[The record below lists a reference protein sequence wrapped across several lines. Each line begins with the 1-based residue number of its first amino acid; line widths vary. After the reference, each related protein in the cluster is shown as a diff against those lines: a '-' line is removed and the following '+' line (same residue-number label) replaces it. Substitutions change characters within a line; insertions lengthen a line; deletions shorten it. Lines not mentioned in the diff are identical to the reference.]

1 VFLKEAGNLD
11 LGAQSFQATG
21 ARQNGSGVR
30 KFIAAEWLYREN
42 NSAEDAIDIC
52 HRLMPPEF
60 SAASS
65 VARWMIYIIQSRQ
78 DRAERPGV
86 LKMHQLLKQDMAPQA
101 SQSGLLAPDTT
112 GMNFY
117 RADPALTDLLRIHL
131 PEKLF
136 NHIEPHLDRL
146 GELAGGRLDEC
157 ARLADRH
164 GPVLHPRDK
173 FGRDVQSIEYHPA
186 YHELERAAFGEF
198 GIHALSI
205 RKGIMG
211 WPDKYPVVAKHAFT
225 FLFNQT
231 EFGMGCPINVTDGCA
246 KLLANFG
253 SEELKAKY
261 FDGLTQTD
269 MSRLTQGGQ
278 FMTEKEGGSDVG
290 TLTTSAVQEGDHW
303 RLYGEKW
310 FCSNADAK
318 VVMLLARPEGAPPG
332 TRGVGLFL
340 MPRFLEDGSQNHYRI
355 VRLKDKL
362 GTRSMASG
370 EIKLEGAIAYA
381 VGKLDRGFVQMAEM
395 VNSSRLSNG
404 VKSTALMRRAWH
416 DAMTVAKNRVVFGSR
431 ILDLPL
437 GRRQL
442 LKIMLATEQALSMSF
457 LTADALDRAEAG
469 SQDAAALL
477 RILTPTLKFR
487 ATRDAR
493 KVCGDALEMRG
504 GIGYIEEFATA
515 RLLRDAH
522 LGSIWEGTGNIVAL
536 DALKR
541 AVGRHGAE
549 SALAA
554 DLHARLDDSAEVP
567 QAWRDKLRGLAD
579 RAVGFA
585 REVAAHSDNEAESR
599 RATSL
604 LYHVASAVQ
613 LAWEAQRIHAR
624 RGDARR
630 LLLSRLVVDQRV
642 TPNDPFRLAENKSQ
656 GAIAALLLGDRPAG
670 MAEVG
675 ELLRGA

>member
-1 VFLKEAGNLD
+1 M
-11 LGAQSFQATG
+11 
-21 ARQNGSGVR
+21 
-30 KFIAAEWLYREN
+30 
-42 NSAEDAIDIC
+42 
-52 HRLMPPEF
+52 H
-60 SAASS
+60 
-65 VARWMIYIIQSRQ
+65 
-78 DRAERPGV
+78 DRATASASRP
-86 LKMHQLLKQDMAPQA
+86 
-101 SQSGLLAPDTT
+101 GLLAPDTT
-112 GMNFY
+112 GLNFY
-117 RADPALTDLLRIHL
+117 RADPALTDLLRLHL
-131 PEKLF
+131 PEALF
-136 NHIEPHLDRL
+136 RHIEPHLDRL
-146 GELAGGRLDEC
+146 GELAGGHLDEC

-164 GPVLHPRDK
+164 TPVLHQRDK
-173 FGRDVQSIEYHPA
+173 FGRDTQYIEYHPA
-186 YHELERAAFGEF
+186 YRELEHAAFGEF

-246 KLLANFG
+246 KLLNNFG
-253 SEELKAKY
+253 SEALKAKY
-261 FDGLTQTD
+261 LDGLTQID
-269 MSRLTQGGQ
+269 MSKLTQGGQ
-278 FMTEKEGGSDVG
+278 FMTDVG
-290 TLTTSAVQEGDHW
+290 TLTTRAVQEGDHW
-303 RLYGEKW
+303 RLHGEKW

-318 VVMLLARPEGAPPG
+318 VVMLLARPEGAGPG
-332 TRGVGLFL
+332 TRGLGLFL
-340 MPRFLEDGSQNHYRI
+340 MPRLLDDGSQNHYRI

-404 VKSTALMRRAWH
+404 VKSTALMRRACH
-416 DAMTVAKNRVVFGSR
+416 DAMTVARNRVVFGRS
-431 ILDLPL
+431 IVDLPL
-437 GRRQL
+437 ARRQL
-442 LKIMLATEQALSMSF
+442 MKIMLPTEQALSMSF

-522 LGSIWEGTGNIVAL
+522 LGSIWEGTGNIVAI
-536 DALKR
+536 DALTR
-541 AVGRHGAE
+541 AVGRHGADA
-549 SALAA
+549 ALAA
-554 DLHARLDDSAEVP
+554 DLHARLDDSANVP
-567 QAWRDKLRGLAD
+567 QAWRNRLRELAD
-579 RAVGFA
+579 RAIGFA
-585 REVAAHSDNEAESR
+585 RDVASRSDNEGDAR

-604 LYHVASAVQ
+604 LYHVASAVA
-613 LAWEAQRIHAR
+613 LAWEGGRIHEM

-630 LLLSRLVVDQRV
+630 LLLSRMVIDHRV
-642 TPNDPFRLAENKSQ
+642 AASDPFQLAETATQRK
-656 GAIAALLLGDRPAG
+656 ITDHLLGERNVG
-670 MAEVG
+670 MTEVG
-675 ELLRGA
+675 ELLVAA

>member
-1 VFLKEAGNLD
+1 MQPRMHDRSTA
-11 LGAQSFQATG
+11 
-21 ARQNGSGVR
+21 
-30 KFIAAEWLYREN
+30 
-42 NSAEDAIDIC
+42 SADK
-52 HRLMPPEF
+52 P
-60 SAASS
+60 
-65 VARWMIYIIQSRQ
+65 
-78 DRAERPGV
+78 
-86 LKMHQLLKQDMAPQA
+86 
-101 SQSGLLAPDTT
+101 GLLAPDTS

-117 RADPALTDLLRIHL
+117 RADPVLTDLLRLHL
-131 PEKLF
+131 PEALF
-136 NHIEPHLDRL
+136 RHIEPHLDRL
-146 GELAGGRLDEC
+146 GELAGGHLDEC

-164 GPVLHPRDK
+164 TPVLHQRDR
-173 FGRDVQSIEYHPA
+173 FGRDSQYIEYHPA
-186 YHELERAAFGEF
+186 YRELEKAAFGEF
-198 GIHALSI
+198 GIHAMSI

-225 FLFNQT
+225 FLFNQA
-231 EFGMGCPINVTDGCA
+231 EFGLGCPINVTDGCA
-246 KLLANFG
+246 KLLNNFG
-253 SEELKAKY
+253 DEALKARY
-261 FDGLTQTD
+261 LDGLTQTD

-290 TLTTSAVQEGDHW
+290 TLTTRALPEGDHW
-303 RLYGEKW
+303 RLHGEKW
-310 FCSNADAK
+310 FCSNADAE
-318 VVMLLARPEGAPPG
+318 VVMLLARPEGAGPG

-340 MPRFLEDGSQNHYRI
+340 MPRFLDDGSQNHYRI

-404 VKSTALMRRAWH
+404 VKSTALMRRAHH
-416 DAMTVAKNRVVFGSR
+416 DAMTVARNRVVFGRR
-431 ILDLPL
+431 IIDLPL
-437 GRRQL
+437 ARRQMM
-442 LKIMLATEQALSMSF
+442 KIMLPTEQALSMSF

-504 GIGYIEEFATA
+504 GIGYVEEFATP

-541 AVGRHGAE
+541 AVGRHGADA
-549 SALAA
+549 ALAA
-554 DLHARLDDSAEVP
+554 DLHARLDDSVGVP
-567 QAWRDKLRGLAD
+567 QGWLGRLRDLAD

-585 REVAAHSDNEAESR
+585 REVASRSDNEGDAR

-604 LYHVASAVQ
+604 LYHVASAVA
-613 LAWEAQRIHAR
+613 LAWEGGRIHEM
-624 RGDARR
+624 RGDAKR
-630 LLLSRLVVDQRV
+630 LLLSRMVIAHRV
-642 TPNDPFRLAENKSQ
+642 SPSDPFRLTENAVQAK
-656 GAIAALLLGDRPAG
+656 IAALLLGDGDAR
-670 MAEVG
+670 
-675 ELLRGA
+675 

>member
-1 VFLKEAGNLD
+1 MTRAM
-11 LGAQSFQATG
+11 QP
-21 ARQNGSGVR
+21 R
-30 KFIAAEWLYREN
+30 KQDR
-42 NSAEDAIDIC
+42 
-52 HRLMPPEF
+52 
-60 SAASS
+60 SAA
-65 VARWMIYIIQSRQ
+65 
-78 DRAERPGV
+78 
-86 LKMHQLLKQDMAPQA
+86 QA
-101 SQSGLLAPDTT
+101 DQPGLLAPDTS

-117 RADPALTDLLRIHL
+117 RADPALADLLRLHL
-131 PEKLF
+131 TEQLF
-136 NHIEPHLDRL
+136 RHIEPHLDRL
-146 GELAGGRLDEC
+146 GGLAGGHLDEC

-164 GPVLHPRDK
+164 TPVLHQRDR
-173 FGRDVQSIEYHPA
+173 FGRDAQWIEYHPA
-186 YHELERAAFGEF
+186 YRELEKAAFGEF
-198 GIHALSI
+198 GIHAMSV
-205 RKGIMG
+205 RKGILG

-225 FLFNQT
+225 FLFNQA
-231 EFGMGCPINVTDGCA
+231 EFGLGCPINVTDGCA

-253 SEELKAKY
+253 SDALKAKY
-261 FDGLTQTD
+261 LDGLTQTD
-269 MSRLTQGGQ
+269 MSKLTQGGQ

-290 TLTTSAVQEGDHW
+290 MLATSAVPEGDHW
-303 RLYGEKW
+303 RLTGEKW
-310 FCSNADAK
+310 FCSNADAE
-318 VVMLLARPEGAPPG
+318 VVMLLARPEGAGPG

-340 MPRFLEDGSQNHYRI
+340 MPRRLDDGQQNHYRI

-404 VKSTALMRRAWH
+404 VKSTALMRRAHH
-416 DAMTVAKNRVVFGSR
+416 DAMTVAKNRIVFGSR
-431 ILDLPL
+431 IIDLPL
-437 GRRQL
+437 ARRQL
-442 LKIMLATEQALSMSF
+442 MKIMLATEQALSMSF

-522 LGSIWEGTGNIVAL
+522 LGSIWEGTGNIVAI

-541 AVGRHGAE
+541 AVGRHGADT
-549 SALAA
+549 ALAA
-554 DLHARLDDSAEVP
+554 DLHARLDDSANVP
-567 QAWRDKLRGLAD
+567 RAWCDRLRDVTD

-585 REVAAHSDNEAESR
+585 REVASRSDNEGDAR

-604 LYHVASAVQ
+604 LYHVASAVAF
-613 LAWEAQRIHAR
+613 AWEGSRIHEM

-630 LLLSRLVVDQRV
+630 LLLSRMVVDHRIAAG
-642 TPNDPFRLAENKSQ
+642 DPFHLTESAAQR
-656 GAIAALLLGDRPAG
+656 AITGHLLGDSAVG

-675 ELLRGA
+675 ELLGAA

>member
-1 VFLKEAGNLD
+1 M
-11 LGAQSFQATG
+11 
-21 ARQNGSGVR
+21 RQL
-30 KFIAAEWLYREN
+30 I
-42 NSAEDAIDIC
+42 
-52 HRLMPPEF
+52 
-60 SAASS
+60 
-65 VARWMIYIIQSRQ
+65 
-78 DRAERPGV
+78 
-86 LKMHQLLKQDMAPQA
+86 KQDGTSAVDQP
-101 SQSGLLAPDTT
+101 GLLAPDTT

-131 PEKLF
+131 SDALF
-136 NHIEPHLDRL
+136 RHIEPHLDRL
-146 GELAGGRLDEC
+146 GALAGGHLDDC

-164 GPVLHPRDK
+164 VPVLHQRDR
-173 FGRDVQSIEYHPA
+173 FGRDAQWIEYHPA
-186 YHELERAAFGEF
+186 YRELERVAFGEF
-198 GIHALSI
+198 GIHAMSI
-205 RKGIMG
+205 RKGILG

-225 FLFNQT
+225 FLFNQA
-231 EFGMGCPINVTDGCA
+231 EFGLGCPINVTDGCA

-253 SEELKAKY
+253 SEALREKY
-261 FDGLTQTD
+261 LDGLTQTD
-269 MSRLTQGGQ
+269 MEKLTQGGQ

-290 TLTTSAVQEGDHW
+290 TLTTRAVPEGDHW

-318 VVMLLARPEGAPPG
+318 VVMLLARPEGAGSG

-340 MPRFLEDGSQNHYRI
+340 MPRLLDDGAQNDYRI

-381 VGKLDRGFVQMAEM
+381 VGRLDRGFVQMAEM

-404 VKSTALMRRAWH
+404 VKSTALMRRACH
-416 DAMTVAKNRVVFGSR
+416 DAMTVARNRVVFGSR
-431 ILDLPL
+431 IVDLPL

-442 LKIMLATEQALSMSF
+442 MKIMLATEQALSMSF

-504 GIGYIEEFATA
+504 GIGYVEEFATA

-554 DLHARLDDSAEVP
+554 DLHARLDDSAKVP
-567 QAWRDKLRGLAD
+567 PAFRDRLRGLTD
-579 RAVGFA
+579 RAIGFA
-585 REVAAHSDNEAESR
+585 REVAARPDSESEAR

-604 LYHVASAVQ
+604 LYHVASAVA
-613 LAWEAQRIHAR
+613 LAWEGCRIHDM

-630 LLLSRLVVDQRV
+630 LLLSRLVIDHRLSAG
-642 TPNDPFRLAENKSQ
+642 DPFRLTENK
-656 GAIAALLLGDRPAG
+656 AADAMAGLLLGDRAAG
-670 MAEVG
+670 MAEIG
-675 ELLRGA
+675 ELLLAA

>member
-1 VFLKEAGNLD
+1 MHQFLKRDDVMTG
-11 LGAQSFQATG
+11 G
-21 ARQNGSGVR
+21 AR
-30 KFIAAEWLYREN
+30 
-42 NSAEDAIDIC
+42 
-52 HRLMPPEF
+52 PE
-60 SAASS
+60 
-65 VARWMIYIIQSRQ
+65 
-78 DRAERPGV
+78 
-86 LKMHQLLKQDMAPQA
+86 
-101 SQSGLLAPDTT
+101 LLAPDTT

-117 RADPALTDLLRIHL
+117 RADPALSDLLRIHL

-136 NHIEPHLDRL
+136 HHLAPHLDRL
-146 GELAGGRLDEC
+146 GELAGGYLDEC

-164 GPVLHPRDK
+164 GPVLHQRDR
-173 FGRDVQSIEYHPA
+173 FGRDAQWIEYHPA
-186 YHELERAAFGEF
+186 YRELERAAFGEF
-198 GIHALSI
+198 GIHAMSI
-205 RKGIMG
+205 RPGILG
-211 WPDKYPVVAKHAFT
+211 WPHKYPVTAKHAFT
-225 FLFNQT
+225 FLFNQA
-231 EFGMGCPINVTDGCA
+231 EFGLGCPINVTDGCA

-253 SEELKAKY
+253 SRELKGRY
-261 FDGLTQTD
+261 LGGLTSTD
-269 MSRLTQGGQ
+269 MSQLTQGGQ

-290 TLTTSAVQEGDHW
+290 TLTTRAVSEGDHF
-303 RLYGEKW
+303 RLFGEKW

-318 VVMLLARPEGAPPG
+318 VVMLLARPEGAGPG

-340 MPRFLEDGSQNHYRI
+340 MPRVLDDGSPNHYRI

-381 VGKLDRGFVQMAEM
+381 VGRLDRGFVQMAEM

-404 VKSTALMRRAWH
+404 VKSTALMRRAYH
-416 DAMTVAKNRVVFGSR
+416 DAMTVATSRVVFGKR
-431 ILDLPL
+431 IIDLPL

-442 LKIMLATEQALSMSF
+442 MKIMLATEQALSMSF

-504 GIGYIEEFATA
+504 GIGYVEEFATSK
-515 RLLRDAH
+515 LLRDAH
-522 LGSIWEGTGNIVAL
+522 LGSIWEGTGNIVAI

-549 SALAA
+549 AALAA
-554 DLHARLDDSAEVP
+554 DLHARLDDAAQVP
-567 QAWRDKLRGLAD
+567 QAWRDELRRLVD
-579 RAVGFA
+579 RAIGFA
-585 REVAAHSDNEAESR
+585 REVAADGGNEAEAR

-604 LYHVASAVQ
+604 LYHVASAVS
-613 LAWEAQRIHAR
+613 LCWEAGRIDAM

-630 LLLSRLVVDQRV
+630 LLLSKLVVAHRL
-642 TPNDPFRLAENKSQ
+642 TPSDPFRLTENKMDD
-656 GAIAALLLGDRPAG
+656 AIASLLLGDRAAG
-670 MAEVG
+670 MDEVG
-675 ELLRGA
+675 ELITAS

>member
-1 VFLKEAGNLD
+1 MQQHSGPDVTAKAG
-11 LGAQSFQATG
+11 
-21 ARQNGSGVR
+21 
-30 KFIAAEWLYREN
+30 
-42 NSAEDAIDIC
+42 
-52 HRLMPPEF
+52 
-60 SAASS
+60 
-65 VARWMIYIIQSRQ
+65 
-78 DRAERPGV
+78 RP
-86 LKMHQLLKQDMAPQA
+86 
-101 SQSGLLAPDTT
+101 GLLAPDTS

-131 PEKLF
+131 PDPIF

-146 GELAGGRLDEC
+146 GGLAGGHLDEC

-164 GPVLHPRDK
+164 VPVLHQRDR
-173 FGRDVQSIEYHPA
+173 FGRDVQWIEYHPA
-186 YHELERAAFGEF
+186 YRELERAAFGEF
-198 GIHALSI
+198 GIHAMST
-205 RKGIMG
+205 RKGILG

-225 FLFNQT
+225 FLFNQA
-231 EFGMGCPINVTDGCA
+231 EFGLGCPINVTDGCA

-253 SEELKAKY
+253 SEALKAKY
-261 FDGLTQTD
+261 LDGLTETD
-269 MSRLTQGGQ
+269 MERLTQGGQ

-290 TLTTSAVQEGDHW
+290 TLSTSAVQEGDHW
-303 RLYGEKW
+303 RLSGEKW
-310 FCSNADAK
+310 FCSNADAE
-318 VVMLLARPEGAPPG
+318 VVMLLARPQSAPGG

-340 MPRFLEDGSQNHYRI
+340 MPRRLDDGSQNHYRI

-381 VGKLDRGFVQMAEM
+381 VGRLDRGFVQMAEM

-404 VKSTALMRRAWH
+404 VKSTALMRRAHH
-416 DAMTVAKNRVVFGSR
+416 DAMTVASNRVVFASR
-431 ILDLPL
+431 IVDLPL

-442 LKIMLATEQALSMSF
+442 MKIMLATEQALSMSF

-504 GIGYIEEFATA
+504 GIGYIEEFATS

-541 AVGRHGAE
+541 AVGRHGADG
-549 SALAA
+549 ALAA
-554 DLHARLDDSAEVP
+554 DLHARLDDSAAVP
-567 QAWRDKLRGLAD
+567 QAWRDRLRGLTD
-579 RAVGFA
+579 RTIGFA
-585 REVAAHSDNEAESR
+585 REVASRPDNEAEAR

-604 LYHVASAVQ
+604 LYHVASAVA
-613 LAWEAQRIHAR
+613 LAWEAQRIHER

-630 LLLSRLVVDQRV
+630 LLLSRLVVDHRISAA
-642 TPNDPFRLAENKSQ
+642 DPFRLTENATQ
-656 GAIAALLLGDRPAG
+656 AAIAGHLLGERPVG
-670 MAEVG
+670 IAEVG
-675 ELLRGA
+675 ELVLAA

>member
-1 VFLKEAGNLD
+1 MTNIGRNEQGLKMQPLKQERA
-11 LGAQSFQATG
+11 
-21 ARQNGSGVR
+21 
-30 KFIAAEWLYREN
+30 
-42 NSAEDAIDIC
+42 
-52 HRLMPPEF
+52 
-60 SAASS
+60 AAS
-65 VARWMIYIIQSRQ
+65 ANQ
-78 DRAERPGV
+78 P
-86 LKMHQLLKQDMAPQA
+86 
-101 SQSGLLAPDTT
+101 GLLAPDTT

-117 RADPALTDLLRIHL
+117 RADPALTDLLKLHL
-131 PEKLF
+131 PDALF
-136 NHIEPHLDRL
+136 RHIEPHLDRL
-146 GELAGGRLDEC
+146 GGLAGGYLDEC

-164 GPVLHPRDK
+164 TPVLHQRDR
-173 FGRDVQSIEYHPA
+173 FGRDSQYIEYHPA
-186 YHELERAAFGEF
+186 YRELEKAAFGEF

-246 KLLANFG
+246 KLLNNFG
-253 SEELKAKY
+253 SDTLKARY
-261 FDGLTQTD
+261 LDGLTQTD
-269 MSRLTQGGQ
+269 MSKLTQGGQ

-303 RLYGEKW
+303 RLHGEKW
-310 FCSNADAK
+310 FCSNADAE
-318 VVMLLARPEGAPPG
+318 VVMLLARPEGAGPG

-340 MPRFLEDGSQNHYRI
+340 MPRRLEDGSQNHYRI

-404 VKSTALMRRAWH
+404 VKSTALMRRAHH
-416 DAMTVAKNRVVFGSR
+416 DAMTVARNRVVFGQR
-431 ILDLPL
+431 IIDLPL
-437 GRRQL
+437 ARRQL
-442 LKIMLATEQALSMSF
+442 MKIMLPTEQALSMSF

-522 LGSIWEGTGNIVAL
+522 LGSIWEGTGNIVAI

-541 AVGRHGAE
+541 AVGRHGADA
-549 SALAA
+549 ALAA
-554 DLHARLDDSAEVP
+554 DLHARLDDSANVP
-567 QAWRDKLRGLAD
+567 QAWRNRLGDLAD
-579 RAVGFA
+579 RAIGFA
-585 REVAAHSDNEAESR
+585 REVAARSDNEGDAR

-604 LYHVASAVQ
+604 LYHVASAVA
-613 LAWEAQRIHAR
+613 LAWEGGRIHEM

-630 LLLSRLVVDQRV
+630 LLLSRMVIDHRV
-642 TPNDPFRLAENKSQ
+642 SPGDPFQLTESAAQR
-656 GAIAALLLGDRPAG
+656 AITGHLLGEHAVG

-675 ELLRGA
+675 ELLSAA

>member
-1 VFLKEAGNLD
+1 MQV
-11 LGAQSFQATG
+11 SP
-21 ARQNGSGVR
+21 QNR
-30 KFIAAEWLYREN
+30 
-42 NSAEDAIDIC
+42 
-52 HRLMPPEF
+52 
-60 SAASS
+60 
-65 VARWMIYIIQSRQ
+65 VANPDSKP
-78 DRAERPGV
+78 D
-86 LKMHQLLKQDMAPQA
+86 
-101 SQSGLLAPDTT
+101 LLAPDTS

-117 RADPALTDLLRIHL
+117 RADPAFSDLLQIHL
-131 PEKLF
+131 PEALF
-136 NHIEPHLDRL
+136 RHVEPHLDRL
-146 GELAGGRLDEC
+146 GALAGGPLDEC

-164 GPVLHPRDK
+164 VPVLHQRDR
-173 FGRDVQSIEYHPA
+173 FGRDAQWIEYHPA
-186 YHELERAAFGEF
+186 YRELERAAFGEF
-198 GIHALSI
+198 GIHAMSL
-205 RKGIMG
+205 RKGILG

-225 FLFNQT
+225 FLFNQA

-253 SEELKAKY
+253 SDALKAKY
-261 FDGLTQTD
+261 LDGLTTTD
-269 MSRLTQGGQ
+269 MDQLTQGGQ

-290 TLTTSAVQEGDHW
+290 KLTTTAVAEGDRW

-318 VVMLLARPEGAPPG
+318 VVMLLARPEGAGPG

-340 MPRFLEDGSQNHYRI
+340 MPRTLDDGSPNHYRI

-370 EIKLEGAIAYA
+370 EIKLEGAVAYA

-416 DAMTVAKNRVVFGSR
+416 DAITVARNRVVFGSR
-431 ILDLPL
+431 IIDLPL
-437 GRRQL
+437 ARRQL
-442 LKIMLATEQALSMSF
+442 MKIMLATEQALSMSF

-493 KVCGDALEMRG
+493 QVCGDAMEMRG
-504 GIGYIEEFATA
+504 GVGYIEEFATA

-522 LGSIWEGTGNIVAL
+522 LGSIWEGTGNIVAI

-549 SALAA
+549 AALSA
-554 DLHARLDDSAEVP
+554 DLHARLDDSAGVP
-567 QAWRDKLRGLAD
+567 QVFRDRLRTLSD
-579 RAVGFA
+579 SAVKFA
-585 REVAAHSDNEAESR
+585 REVAGNSENEIEAR

-604 LYHVASAVQ
+604 LYHVASAVA
-613 LAWEAQRIHAR
+613 LAWEAGRIHDR

-630 LLLSRLVVDQRV
+630 LLLSRLVLDHRLGS
-642 TPNDPFRLAENKSQ
+642 TDPFRLADDGRQRAMSE
-656 GAIAALLLGDRPAG
+656 LLLGDRAVS
-670 MAEVG
+670 MERAG
-675 ELLRGA
+675 ELVA

>member
-1 VFLKEAGNLD
+1 MQQHSQND
-11 LGAQSFQATG
+11 L
-21 ARQNGSGVR
+21 V
-30 KFIAAEWLYREN
+30 
-42 NSAEDAIDIC
+42 NSDP
-52 HRLMPPEF
+52 R
-60 SAASS
+60 SS
-65 VARWMIYIIQSRQ
+65 R
-78 DRAERPGV
+78 
-86 LKMHQLLKQDMAPQA
+86 
-101 SQSGLLAPDTT
+101 LAPDTS

-117 RADPALTDLLRIHL
+117 HADPSLSDLLRIHL
-131 PEKLF
+131 PEALF
-136 NHIEPHLDRL
+136 HHIEPHLERL
-146 GELAGGRLDEC
+146 GRLAGGHLDEC

-164 GPVLHPRDK
+164 VPVLHQRDR
-173 FGRDVQSIEYHPA
+173 FGRDVQWIEYHPA
-186 YHELERAAFGEF
+186 YRELERAAFGEF
-198 GIHALSI
+198 GIHAMSI
-205 RKGIMG
+205 RKGILG
-211 WPDKYPVVAKHAFT
+211 WGDKYPVAAKHAFT
-225 FLFNQT
+225 FLFNQA
-231 EFGMGCPINVTDGCA
+231 EFGLGCPINVTDGCA

-253 SEELKAKY
+253 SEALKAKY
-261 FDGLTQTD
+261 LDGLTQTD
-269 MSRLTQGGQ
+269 MNKLTQGGQ

-290 TLTTSAVQEGDHW
+290 TLTTTAVEEGDHW

-318 VVMLLARPEGAPPG
+318 VVMLLARPEGAGPG

-340 MPRFLEDGSQNHYRI
+340 MPRTLDDGSPNHYRI

-416 DAMTVAKNRVVFGSR
+416 DAMTVAKNRVVFGRR
-431 ILDLPL
+431 IIDLPL
-437 GRRQL
+437 AQRQL
-442 LKIMLATEQALSMSF
+442 MKITLATEQALSMSF

-493 KVCGDALEMRG
+493 KVCGDAMEMRG

-522 LGSIWEGTGNIVAL
+522 LGSIWEGTGNIVAI
-536 DALKR
+536 DALTR
-541 AVGRHGAE
+541 AVGRHGADA
-549 SALAA
+549 ALAA
-554 DLHARLDDSAEVP
+554 DLHARLDDSADVP
-567 QAWRDKLRGLAD
+567 SGWRDRLRGLTD

-585 REVAAHSDNEAESR
+585 REVAGRGENEAEAR

-604 LYHVASAVQ
+604 LYHVASAVA
-613 LAWEAQRIHAR
+613 LAWEAHRIHQM

-630 LLLSRLVVDQRV
+630 LLLSRLVIDHRL
-642 TPNDPFRLAENKSQ
+642 PSGDPFRMSDDGRQ
-656 GAIAALLLGDRPAG
+656 RAITQALLGDRAVG
-670 MAEVG
+670 MEEAG
-675 ELLRGA
+675 ELAE

>member
-1 VFLKEAGNLD
+1 M
-11 LGAQSFQATG
+11 QP
-21 ARQNGSGVR
+21 
-30 KFIAAEWLYREN
+30 
-42 NSAEDAIDIC
+42 
-52 HRLMPPEF
+52 H
-60 SAASS
+60 
-65 VARWMIYIIQSRQ
+65 
-78 DRAERPGV
+78 
-86 LKMHQLLKQDMAPQA
+86 KQDLKTSSA
-101 SQSGLLAPDTT
+101 SQPGLLAPDTT

-117 RADPALTDLLRIHL
+117 RADPALTDLLKLHL
-131 PEKLF
+131 PEALF
-136 NHIEPHLDRL
+136 HHIEPHLDRL
-146 GELAGGRLDEC
+146 GGLAGGTLDEC

-164 GPVLHPRDK
+164 TPVLHQRDK
-173 FGRDVQSIEYHPA
+173 FGCDVQHIEYHPA
-186 YHELERAAFGEF
+186 YREIEKAAFGEF

-253 SEELKAKY
+253 SEALKAKY
-261 FDGLTQTD
+261 LDGLTQTD
-269 MSRLTQGGQ
+269 MSKLTQGGQ

-290 TLTTSAVQEGDHW
+290 TLTTRAVQEGDHW

-318 VVMLLARPEGAPPG
+318 VVMLLARPEGAGPG
-332 TRGVGLFL
+332 TKGVGLFL
-340 MPRFLEDGSQNHYRI
+340 MPRFLDDGSQNHYRI

-370 EIKLEGAIAYA
+370 EIKLDGAIAYA

-416 DAMTVAKNRVVFGSR
+416 DAITVAKGRVVFGQR
-431 ILDLPL
+431 IIDLPL
-437 GRRQL
+437 ARRQL
-442 LKIMLATEQALSMSF
+442 MKIMLPTEQALSMSF

-493 KVCGDALEMRG
+493 KVCGDAMEMRG
-504 GIGYIEEFATA
+504 GIGYIEEFVTP

-522 LGSIWEGTGNIVAL
+522 LGSIWEGTGNIVAI

-541 AVGRHGAE
+541 AFGRHGADN
-549 SALAA
+549 ALAA
-554 DLHARLDDSAEVP
+554 DLHARLDDSPNVP
-567 QAWRDKLRGLAD
+567 QAWRNRLRDLGD
-579 RAVGFA
+579 RAIGFA
-585 REVAAHSDNEAESR
+585 REVASRIDNEGDAR

-604 LYHVASAVQ
+604 LYHVASAVA
-613 LAWEAQRIHAR
+613 LAWEGGRIHET

-630 LLLSRLVVDQRV
+630 LLLSRMVIDHRV
-642 TPNDPFRLAENKSQ
+642 MPGDPFRLTENTVQ
-656 GAIAALLLGDRPAG
+656 RRMTEHLLGDRAVG

-675 ELLRGA
+675 ELLSAA

>member
-1 VFLKEAGNLD
+1 MEPFKHD
-11 LGAQSFQATG
+11 RITMT
-21 ARQNGSGVR
+21 
-30 KFIAAEWLYREN
+30 AEQ
-42 NSAEDAIDIC
+42 
-52 HRLMPPEF
+52 P
-60 SAASS
+60 
-65 VARWMIYIIQSRQ
+65 
-78 DRAERPGV
+78 
-86 LKMHQLLKQDMAPQA
+86 
-101 SQSGLLAPDTT
+101 GLLAPDTS

-131 PEKLF
+131 PDTLF
-136 NHIEPHLDRL
+136 RHIEPHLDRL
-146 GELAGGRLDEC
+146 GALAGGHLDEC

-164 GPVLHPRDK
+164 VPVLHQRDR
-173 FGRDVQSIEYHPA
+173 FGRDAQWIEYHPA
-186 YHELERAAFGEF
+186 YRELERVAFGEF
-198 GIHALSI
+198 GIHAMSL
-205 RKGIMG
+205 RKGILG

-225 FLFNQT
+225 FLFNQA
-231 EFGMGCPINVTDGCA
+231 EFGLGCPINVTDGCA
-246 KLLANFG
+246 KLLNNFG
-253 SEELKAKY
+253 SEALKARY
-261 FDGLTQTD
+261 LDGLTQTD
-269 MSRLTQGGQ
+269 MSKLTQGGQ

-290 TLTTSAVQEGDHW
+290 TLTTTAVQEGDRW
-303 RLYGEKW
+303 RLHGEKW
-310 FCSNADAK
+310 FCSNADAE
-318 VVMLLARPEGAPPG
+318 VVMLLARPEGAGPG

-340 MPRFLEDGSQNHYRI
+340 MPRRLEDGSQNHYRI

-381 VGKLDRGFVQMAEM
+381 VGQLDRGFVQMAEM

-404 VKSTALMRRAWH
+404 VKSTALMRRAHH
-416 DAMTVAKNRVVFGSR
+416 DAMTVAQNRVVFGSR

-437 GRRQL
+437 ARRQL
-442 LKIMLATEQALSMSF
+442 MKIMLATEQALSMSF

-469 SQDAAALL
+469 SQDAAVLL

-549 SALAA
+549 SALSA
-554 DLHARLDDSAEVP
+554 DLHARLDDSAQVP
-567 QAWRDKLRGLAD
+567 EAWRDRLRGLTD

-585 REVAAHSDNEAESR
+585 REVAARTENEPEAR
-599 RATSL
+599 RASSL
-604 LYHVASAVQ
+604 LYHVASSIA
-613 LAWEAQRIHAR
+613 LSWEAGRIHHR

-630 LLLSRLVVDQRV
+630 LLLSRLVIDHRV
-642 TPNDPFRLAENKSQ
+642 TAGDPFRLAENKAQ
-656 GAIAALLLGDRPAG
+656 DVIAGLLLGERAVG

-675 ELLRGA
+675 ELVSAA

>member
-1 VFLKEAGNLD
+1 M
-11 LGAQSFQATG
+11 QP
-21 ARQNGSGVR
+21 
-30 KFIAAEWLYREN
+30 
-42 NSAEDAIDIC
+42 
-52 HRLMPPEF
+52 H
-60 SAASS
+60 
-65 VARWMIYIIQSRQ
+65 
-78 DRAERPGV
+78 
-86 LKMHQLLKQDMAPQA
+86 KQDPKTPST
-101 SQSGLLAPDTT
+101 SQPGLLAPDTT

-117 RADPALTDLLRIHL
+117 RADPALTDLLKLHL
-131 PEKLF
+131 PEALF
-136 NHIEPHLDRL
+136 RHIEPHLDRL
-146 GELAGGRLDEC
+146 GGLAGGTLDEC

-164 GPVLHPRDK
+164 TPVLHQRDK
-173 FGRDVQSIEYHPA
+173 FGRDVQTIEYHPA
-186 YHELERAAFGEF
+186 YREIEKAAFGEF

-253 SEELKAKY
+253 SEALKAKY
-261 FDGLTQTD
+261 LDGLTQTD
-269 MSRLTQGGQ
+269 MSKLTQGGQ

-290 TLTTSAVQEGDHW
+290 TLTTRAVQDGDHW

-318 VVMLLARPEGAPPG
+318 VVMLLARPEGAGPG
-332 TRGVGLFL
+332 TKGVGLFL
-340 MPRFLEDGSQNHYRI
+340 MPRFLDDGSQNHYRI

-370 EIKLEGAIAYA
+370 EIKFDGAIAYA

-416 DAMTVAKNRVVFGSR
+416 DAITVAKGRVVFGQR
-431 ILDLPL
+431 IIDLPL
-437 GRRQL
+437 ARRQL
-442 LKIMLATEQALSMSF
+442 MKIMLPTEQALSMSF

-493 KVCGDALEMRG
+493 KVCGDAMEVRG
-504 GIGYIEEFATA
+504 GIGYIEEFVTP

-522 LGSIWEGTGNIVAL
+522 LGSIWEGTGNIVAI

-541 AVGRHGAE
+541 AVGRHGADN
-549 SALAA
+549 ALAA
-554 DLHARLDDSAEVP
+554 DLHARLDDSPNVP
-567 QAWRDKLRGLAD
+567 QAWRNRLRDLSD
-579 RAVGFA
+579 RAIAFA
-585 REVAAHSDNEAESR
+585 REVASRIDNEGDAR

-604 LYHVASAVQ
+604 LYHVASAVA
-613 LAWEAQRIHAR
+613 LAWEGGRIHEM

-630 LLLSRLVVDQRV
+630 LLLSRMVVDHRV
-642 TPNDPFRLAENKSQ
+642 TPGDPFRLTENTVQ
-656 GAIAALLLGDRPAG
+656 RRMTEHLLGDRAIG

-675 ELLRGA
+675 ELLIAA